1 MKAHLFLSQRQT
13 ATGLAQGTPHR
24 FVGEVGGSAH
34 TVTSTTICCV
44 FHNYY
49 AVFYAE
55 TATEPH
61 WVGIYPKSSSTS
73 CDSALGT
80 CSYLLEWEDKTT
92 VRWTQQDHTNWH
104 DTAAKQTE
112 FFEISFP
119 YFCHV
124 HTGLQG
130 FKRPGAEITVQYY
143 PPLLQLL
150 RREVS

>member
-80 CSYLLEWEDKTT
+80 CSYVLEWEDKTT

-112 FFEISFP
+112 FF
-119 YFCHV
+119 
-124 HTGLQG
+124 
-130 FKRPGAEITVQYY
+130 
-143 PPLLQLL
+143 
-150 RREVS
+150 